1 MTDDELKQLV
11 AGLAV
16 AQDRTD
22 AKIDKMAVRHDAMA
36 ERQDARHAK
45 LDREIAQLIASQ
57 AKTDAQQAKTDEQLA
72 KTDAQLAQTDAQL
85 AKTDAQL
92 ARTDAKLDRLA
103 EMYGGVGNN
112 QGKVAEEFY
121 FNSLKKAPVLGGIHF
136 DLIEK
141 NVTRHLANIEEEYD
155 LLLINGED
163 VFIIE
168 VKYRVHP
175 NDIERLVERKAVN
188 FRKLYP
194 EYADYRHHL
203 ALATFAI
210 EDNVRDLALQQG
222 VTILQRRGEMIET
235 VAA

>member
-16 AQDRTD
+16 AQDRITAAQDRTD
-22 AKIDKMAVRHDAMA
+22 QKIDQLVASQ
-36 ERQDARHAK
+36 ERTDQ
-45 LDREIAQLIASQ
+45 EIDKLIASQ
-57 AKTDAQQAKTDEQLA
+57 SKTDAQLAKTDEQLA
-72 KTDAQLAQTDAQL
+72 K
-85 AKTDAQL
+85 
-92 ARTDAKLDRLA
+92 TDAKLDRLA

-112 QGKVAEEFY
+112 QGRVAEEFY
-121 FNSLKKAPVLGGIHF
+121 FNSLKQDPVLSGIRF

-141 NVTRHLANIEEEYD
+141 NVTRHVANIEDEYD

-175 NDIERLVERKAVN
+175 NDIERLVGRKAVN

-203 ALATFAI
+203 ALATFAVDD
-210 EDNVRDLALQQG
+210 EVRDLALQQG
-222 VTILQRRGEMIET
+222 ITILQRRGEVIET
-235 VAA
+235 LAA